1 MNILKD
7 LSLTHEWA
15 ILSQNEQKN
24 LIHVAVKIHVKSI
37 PEISHDDWA
46 LEVSEGVFLS
56 RNGPKT

>member
-46 LEVSEGVFLS
+46 L
-56 RNGPKT
+56 